1 MSTACTCYLQCFRN
15 SYNILLE
22 RLDTK
27 LDDMGS
33 NIEKL
38 AKDFPLGYSHSGSAS
53 DIPLNPAHEDWEH
66 INFWYKKTWLSVKG
80 GNDRPSD
87 IKSSISALFLEDERG
102 CTVSREV
109 REAVYQDAR
118 GFMTDKASKPET
130 RRELHSQSKL
140 GFRIREE
147 FRKTLEEKY
156 PWLRLCEGH
165 WKAPQIWQNVWSSWV
180 TDWTKNHPD
189 EPLPPSHTGSPGSV
203 GKKHSITDEE
213 DHPGPSKKL
222 KGKEVEREYV
232 PTPKPY
238 SSRPK
243 PRKTSGK
250 AARVSV
256 RRFVFIS
263 HALTEN
269 L

>member
-1 MSTACTCYLQCFRN
+1 
-15 SYNILLE
+15 
-22 RLDTK
+22 
-27 LDDMGS
+27 MGS

-38 AKDFPLGYSHSGSAS
+38 AQNSSLGYSHSGPVSG
-53 DIPLNPAHEDWEH
+53 IPLNPAREDWEK
-66 INFWYKKTWLSVKG
+66 IQFWYKKTYLSIKD
-80 GNDRPSD
+80 GNNQLSN
-87 IKSSISALFLEDERG
+87 IESSISALFLEDEHGRA
-102 CTVSREV
+102 VSDEV

-118 GFMTDKASKPET
+118 GFLTDNAENPET

-147 FRKTLEEKY
+147 FRKTLEDKY

-165 WKAPQIWQNVWSSWV
+165 WKVPQIWQNVWTSWA
-180 TDWTKNHPD
+180 TNWTKNNPD
-189 EPLPPSHTGSPGSV
+189 KPLPDSRGGSPVSV
-203 GKKHSITDEE
+203 GEKHSITDEE

-232 PTPKPY
+232 PTPGPY

-243 PRKTSGK
+243 PRKISGK

-256 RRFVFIS
+256 RRLILVS
-263 HALTEN
+263 HMLTEN